1 MFKENVHVLPDQNKF
16 NDMINESNVD
26 QIVSKDD
33 NLLK

>member
-1 MFKENVHVLPDQNKF
+1 MFKENVHVLSDQNKF
-16 NDMINESNVD
+16 NNMINESNVD